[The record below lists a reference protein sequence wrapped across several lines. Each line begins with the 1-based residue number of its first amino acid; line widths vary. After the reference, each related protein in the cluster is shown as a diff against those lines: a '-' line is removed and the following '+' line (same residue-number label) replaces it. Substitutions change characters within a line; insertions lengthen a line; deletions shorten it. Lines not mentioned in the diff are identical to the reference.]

1 MRIAIMGAGGVGGC
15 LGGLLGKAGNDV
27 WLIVRGEHLEAIR
40 ANGLKLVRPD
50 TEFVV
55 QVNATDNPAEVGPV
69 DLVLFTVKTYQNRH
83 VITTLK
89 PLMGHETS
97 VITLQ
102 NGVESHEQLGAVL
115 GPSNI
120 LPGAYWA
127 SSHILSPGVIGE
139 DVPAQISFGEIDDT
153 DSLRSPDIRKVF
165 RDAGI
170 ETEISLDPLQVLWEK
185 FIVLSALAGITSA
198 AQTRP
203 KELLKYPDA
212 RMMFC
217 NAMEES
223 LAVGLAKGINLPD
236 NLVQDS
242 LKYIESLPDFQNSMH
257 GDYEAGRATE
267 LEALSGAVIRLGKQ
281 IGVKTP
287 VHEFLYSVLLPHK
300 DGFPTVD

>member
-212 RMMFC
+212 RTMFC

-242 LKYIESLPDFQNSMH
+242 LKYIESLPDFQNSMQ

-300 DGFPTVD
+300 DGFPT

>member
-40 ANGLKLVRPD
+40 ANGLKLIRPD

-170 ETEISLDPLQVLWEK
+170 ETEISLDPLRVLWEK

-212 RMMFC
+212 RTMFC

-242 LKYIESLPDFQNSMH
+242 LKYVDSLPDFQNSMH

-300 DGFPTVD
+300 DGFPTVN

>member
-55 QVNATDNPAEVGPV
+55 HVNATDNPAEVGPV

-89 PLMGHETS
+89 PLMGHQTS

-185 FIVLSALAGITSA
+185 FIILSALAGITSA

-212 RMMFC
+212 RTMFC

-257 GDYEAGRATE
+257 GDYEAGRPTE

-300 DGFPTVD
+300 DGFPT

>member
-170 ETEISLDPLQVLWEK
+170 KTEISLDPLQVLWEK

-212 RMMFC
+212 RTMFC
-217 NAMEES
+217 TAMEES

-300 DGFPTVD
+300 DGFPTVN

>member
-40 ANGLKLVRPD
+40 ANGLKLIRPD

-170 ETEISLDPLQVLWEK
+170 KTEISLDPLQVLWEK

-212 RMMFC
+212 RTMFC

-242 LKYIESLPDFQNSMH
+242 LKYIESLPDFQNSMQ

-300 DGFPTVD
+300 DGFPTAD

>member
-89 PLMGHETS
+89 PLMGHQTS

-212 RMMFC
+212 RTMFC

-300 DGFPTVD
+300 DGFPAVA

>member
-40 ANGLKLVRPD
+40 ANGLKLIRPD

-170 ETEISLDPLQVLWEK
+170 KTEISLDPLQVLWEK

-212 RMMFC
+212 RAMFC

-236 NLVQDS
+236 NLIQDS

-287 VHEFLYSVLLPHK
+287 VHKFLYSVLLPHK

>member
-127 SSHILSPGVIGE
+127 SSHMLSPGVIGE

-170 ETEISLDPLQVLWEK
+170 KTEISLDPLQVLWEK

-212 RMMFC
+212 RAMFC

-236 NLVQDS
+236 NLIQDS

-300 DGFPTVD
+300 NGFPTVD

>member
-40 ANGLKLVRPD
+40 ANGLKLVRTD

-170 ETEISLDPLQVLWEK
+170 KTEISLDPLQVLWEK

-212 RMMFC
+212 RTMFC

-236 NLVQDS
+236 NLVQNS
-242 LKYIESLPDFQNSMH
+242 LNYIESLPDFQNSMQ
-257 GDYEAGRATE
+257 GDYEAGRPTE

-300 DGFPTVD
+300 DGFPTVN

>member
-139 DVPAQISFGEIDDT
+139 DVPAQISFGEIADT

-170 ETEISLDPLQVLWEK
+170 KTEISLDPMQVLWEK

-212 RMMFC
+212 RTMFC

-242 LKYIESLPDFQNSMH
+242 LKYIESLPDFQNSMQ
-257 GDYEAGRATE
+257 GDYEAGRPTE

-300 DGFPTVD
+300 DGFPTVK

>member
-212 RMMFC
+212 RAMFC

>member
-89 PLMGHETS
+89 PLMGHQTS

-185 FIVLSALAGITSA
+185 FIILSALAGITSA

-212 RMMFC
+212 RTMFC

-257 GDYEAGRATE
+257 GDYEAGRPTE

-300 DGFPTVD
+300 DGFPT